1 MIGNEEKTYRKIIGS
16 YIRYIR
22 KDESMTLSFVG
33 DILEINKGY
42 LSKIENGETNIT
54 PEKLSKLTEIVDIK
68 FVNDISLLNKSKR
81 FLLEL
86 LETHISMNQTKI
98 KIMLDSYFLNFS
110 MCKDSPA
117 FFHYLLIELYD
128 KLEVKKD
135 LKKSKEL
142 IKLLDEY
149 FKDVFDSKEQL
160 FFCLLKAFYYQYI
173 YQTVTSLK
181 YLKEAEDHYTGINN
195 LNYLGVIYHRMAVM
209 YFYLNDGFSSYIY
222 GEKARMIFRDTLYF
236 KRVQHLNV
244 CIASSLVL
252 LKKYQEAEEIYQKL
266 LDNLEK
272 EEKELKSL
280 ILNSLIWKSVRAREF
295 ENALTYINRAKEIA
309 DISYYMLE
317 ACEPIAHYYLGQKE
331 IALDEINSKLNARAS
346 KDYIKLL
353 LELLRSDIQDNNQTF
368 SRLAKKVKRKI
379 ESDENFRFSD
389 IYLQLILSHY
399 ERIDDKDKVIEVQDF
414 IIHHYEK

>member
-68 FVNDISLLNKSKR
+68 FVNDISLLDKSKR

-86 LETHISMNQTKI
+86 FEIHISMNQTKI

-110 MCKDSPA
+110 MYKDSPA

-128 KLEVKKD
+128 KLEIKKD
-135 LKKSKEL
+135 LKKSIEL

-173 YQTVTSLK
+173 YQYKMSLK
-181 YLKEAEDHYTGINN
+181 FLTEAEKIYAGINN

-209 YFYLNDGFSSYIY
+209 YFYLNDGFFSYIY
-222 GEKARMIFRDTLYF
+222 GERARMIFRDTLYF

-266 LDNLEK
+266 LENLEK
-272 EEKELKSL
+272 GEKDLKIL
-280 ILNSLIWKSVRAREF
+280 ILNSLVWKSIRAREF
-295 ENALTYINRAKEIA
+295 ENALEYIEQSIEIGNVSYMLKACTPTAYYYLDRKEEALAEINEILKDQTLDRYLKLLFDLFKA
-309 DISYYMLE
+309 DI
-317 ACEPIAHYYLGQKE
+317 Q
-331 IALDEINSKLNARAS
+331 N
-346 KDYIKLL
+346 
-353 LELLRSDIQDNNQTF
+353 NNQKFEKT
-368 SRLAKKVKRKI
+368 AKKVRKSI
-379 ESDENFRFSD
+379 EKDENFRFYD
-389 IYLQLILSHY
+389 IYVDLILSHY
-399 ERIDDKDKVIEVQDF
+399 KRIDDKDKVIEVQDF
-414 IIHHYEK
+414 IIHHYEQ